1 MKLRKLFAAGLALV
15 MTLAMAA
22 PAFAADDASITIDP
36 NTPATGSSAG
46 ETYTAYKIF
55 DASFEGD
62 SNKPGSV
69 SYTIDASNPFF
80 NAVKDFEL
88 EGQKVFELVQVNAS
102 NTYIVKVLKKDF
114 TEDKDAAALATALN
128 AVTGKVAAGTAVA
141 DGNNKFVIAGLDKG
155 YYMVTSSLGTK
166 IIVETLG
173 KTEVNTKNQYPT
185 LTKTVNKPTADYG
198 ETVTYTIEVKIPAT
212 AAGQIVVHDSLASA
226 LTYEG
231 MTAVTGITKQDSTC
245 KDACSFEFVLSEDYV
260 AANLGKTVNI
270 VYTAKLNGN
279 VATATAHDNSAWL
292 TYAAYTS
299 AKETVSVKTF
309 EINVWKY
316 TEKEGVKT
324 GLPGAGFVLKNAAG
338 KYYAIDA
345 DGNVSWVD
353 DIANATERVSAN
365 DGKMDAFKGLANGT
379 YTLVEKTVPTNYN
392 PAQNVDIT
400 VENANPGQVEV
411 LNQTGIALPS
421 TGGMGTTLFY
431 IVGGLMV
438 VCAGVLLVTKKRMGN
453 K

>member
-22 PAFAADDASITIDP
+22 PAFATGDASITIDP
-36 NTPATGSSAG
+36 NTPATGSSTG

-55 DASFEGD
+55 DASFEGN

-80 NAVKDFEL
+80 NAVKDF
-88 EGQKVFELVQVNAS
+88 KVEDANAFKLTQLNS
-102 NTYIVKVLKKDF
+102 SSTYIVEKIKDY
-114 TEDKDAAALATALN
+114 EADDLAAVLN
-128 AVTGKVAAGTAVA
+128 AVSGKVAAATARAGA
-141 DGNNKFVIAGLDKG
+141 DGKFTIEGLEKG

-166 IIVETLG
+166 IIVQTLG
-173 KTEVNTKNQYPT
+173 KTEVDTKNQYPT
-185 LTKTVNKPTADYG
+185 LTKTVNKTTADYG
-198 ETVTYTIEVKIPAT
+198 ETVTYTIAVTIPAT
-212 AAGQIVVHDSLASA
+212 AAGQIVVHDSLATA
-226 LTYEG
+226 LTYVD
-231 MTAVTGITKQDSTC
+231 MTAVDGITKQDSTHS
-245 KDACSFEFVLSEDYV
+245 ACSFEFVLSDTYV
-260 AANLGKTVNI
+260 AANKGTTVEI

-299 AKETVSVKTF
+299 AKATAFVKTF
-309 EINVWKY
+309 EINVYKY
-316 TEKEGVKT
+316 TEKESVET
-324 GLPGAGFVLKNAAG
+324 GLPGAGFVLMNAAG

-345 DGNVSWVD
+345 AGNVSWVD
-353 DIANATERVSAN
+353 NIANATEHFSAD
-365 DGKMDAFKGLANGT
+365 DGIVPAFKGLANGT

-392 PAQNVDIT
+392 PAQNVNIT
-400 VENANPGQVEV
+400 VENANPVQVKV

-438 VCAGVLLVTKKRMGN
+438 VCAGVVLVTKKRMGN

>member
-36 NTPATGSSAG
+36 NTPATGSSTD

-80 NAVKDFEL
+80 NAVKEFKV
-88 EGQKVFELVQVNAS
+88 EGADAFKLTQLNGGS
-102 NTYIVKVLKKDF
+102 TYIVEKVKDY
-114 TEDKDAAALATALN
+114 DAADLAKTLN
-128 AVTGKVAAGTAVA
+128 AVAGKTSAGTVTKTA
-141 DGNNKFVIAGLDKG
+141 DGKFTIAGLEKG

-173 KTEVNTKNQYPT
+173 KTEVDTKNQYPT
-185 LTKTVNKPTADYG
+185 LTKAVNKSTADYG
-198 ETVTYTIEVKIPAT
+198 ETVTYTIAVKIPET

-226 LTYEG
+226 LTYVD
-231 MTAVTGITKQDSTC
+231 MTAVDGITKQDSTC

-260 AANLGKTVNI
+260 AANLGKTVKI

-353 DIANATERVSAN
+353 DIANATERVSAD

-379 YTLVEKTVPTNYN
+379 YTLVEKTVPVNYN

-438 VCAGVLLVTKKRMGN
+438 VCAGVVLVTKKRMGN

>member
-36 NTPATGSSAG
+36 NTPAAGSSTG

-80 NAVKDFEL
+80 NAVKEFKV
-88 EGQKVFELVQVNAS
+88 EGADAFKLTQLNGS
-102 NTYIVKVLKKDF
+102 STYIVEKVKDY
-114 TEDKDAAALATALN
+114 DAADLAKTLN
-128 AVTGKVAAGTAVA
+128 AVTGKVAAATANVGA
-141 DGNNKFVIAGLDKG
+141 DGKFTIEGLEKG

-173 KTEVNTKNQYPT
+173 KTEVDTKNEYPT
-185 LTKTVNKPTADYG
+185 LTKTVNKSTADYG
-198 ETVTYTIEVKIPAT
+198 ETVTYTIAVTIPAT

-226 LTYEG
+226 LTYAG
-231 MTAVTGITKQDSTC
+231 MTEVAGITKQDSTC

-309 EINVWKY
+309 EINVYKY

-324 GLPGAGFVLKNAAG
+324 GLPGAGFVLMNAAG
-338 KYYAIDA
+338 KYYAIDL

-353 DIANATERVSAN
+353 DIANATEYFSAADGNVS
-365 DGKMDAFKGLANGT
+365 AFKGLANGT

-392 PAQNVDIT
+392 PAQNVNIT

-438 VCAGVLLVTKKRMGN
+438 VCAGVVLVTKKRMGN

>member
-36 NTPATGSSAG
+36 TTPAAGSSTG

-80 NAVKDFEL
+80 NAVKEFKV
-88 EGQKVFELVQVNAS
+88 EGADAFKLTQLNGGS
-102 NTYIVKVLKKDF
+102 TYIVEKIKDY
-114 TEDKDAAALATALN
+114 DAAALATALN
-128 AVTGKVAAGTAVA
+128 AVTGKVAAATANVGA
-141 DGNNKFVIAGLDKG
+141 DGKFTIEGLEKG

-173 KTEVNTKNQYPT
+173 KTEVDTKNEYPT
-185 LTKTVNKPTADYG
+185 LTKTVDKPTADYG
-198 ETVTYTIEVKIPAT
+198 ETVTYTIAVKIPAT
-212 AAGQIVVHDSLASA
+212 AAGQIVVHDSLAST

-231 MTAVTGITKQDSTC
+231 MTAVTGVTKQDSTC
-245 KDACSFEFVLSEDYV
+245 NACSFEFVLSEECV
-260 AANLGKTVNI
+260 AANLDKTVEI

-353 DIANATERVSAN
+353 GIANATERVSAD

-438 VCAGVLLVTKKRMGN
+438 VCAGVVLVTKKRMGN

>member
-36 NTPATGSSAG
+36 NTPATGTSTD

-62 SNKPGSV
+62 SNNPGSV

-80 NAVKDFEL
+80 NAVKEFKV
-88 EGQKVFELVQVNAS
+88 EGADAFKLTQLNGGS
-102 NTYIVKVLKKDF
+102 TYIVEKVKDY
-114 TEDKDAAALATALN
+114 EAADLASALN
-128 AVTGKVAAGTAVA
+128 AVAGKTSAGTVTKTAE
-141 DGNNKFVIAGLDKG
+141 GKFTIAGLEKG

-173 KTEVNTKNQYPT
+173 KTEVDTKNQYPT
-185 LTKTVNKPTADYG
+185 LTKAVNKSTADYG
-198 ETVTYTIEVKIPAT
+198 ETVTYTIAVKIPAT

-231 MTAVTGITKQDSTC
+231 MTAVTGVTKQDSTC
-245 KDACSFEFVLSEDYV
+245 NACSFEFVLSEECV
-260 AANLGKTVNI
+260 AANLDKTVEI

-279 VATATAHDNSAWL
+279 VATATAYDNSAWL

-299 AKETVSVKTF
+299 AKETASVKTF
-309 EINVWKY
+309 EINVYKY

-324 GLPGAGFVLKNAAG
+324 GLPGAGFVLMNAAG
-338 KYYAIDA
+338 KYYAIDT

-353 DIANATERVSAN
+353 IANATEYSSDENGNVP
-365 DGKMDAFKGLANGT
+365 AFKGLANGT

-392 PAQNVDIT
+392 PAQNVEIK

-438 VCAGVLLVTKKRMGN
+438 VCAGVVLVTKKRMGN

>member
-173 KTEVNTKNQYPT
+173 KTEVDTKNQYPT
-185 LTKTVNKPTADYG
+185 MTKVVDKSTADYG
-198 ETVTYTIEVKIPAT
+198 ETVTYTIAVTIPAT
-212 AAGQIVVHDSLASA
+212 AAGQIVVHDSLATA
-226 LTYEG
+226 LTYVD

-299 AKETVSVKTF
+299 AKETASVKTF
-309 EINVWKY
+309 EINVYKY

-324 GLPGAGFVLKNAAG
+324 GLPGAGFVLMNAAG
-338 KYYAIDA
+338 KYYAIDT

-353 DIANATERVSAN
+353 IANATEYSSDENGNVP
-365 DGKMDAFKGLANGT
+365 AFKGLANGT

-392 PAQNVDIT
+392 PAQNVEIK

-438 VCAGVLLVTKKRMGN
+438 VCAGVVLVTKKRMGN

>member
-36 NTPATGSSAG
+36 NTPAAGSSTG

-80 NAVKDFEL
+80 NAVKEFKV
-88 EGQKVFELVQVNAS
+88 EGADAFKLTQLNGS
-102 NTYIVKVLKKDF
+102 STYIVEKVKDY
-114 TEDKDAAALATALN
+114 DAADLAKTLN
-128 AVTGKVAAGTAVA
+128 AVTGKVAAATANAGA
-141 DGNNKFVIAGLDKG
+141 DGKFTIEGLEKG

-173 KTEVNTKNQYPT
+173 KTEVDTKNEYPT

-198 ETVTYTIEVKIPAT
+198 ETVTYTIAVEIPAT

-226 LTYEG
+226 LTYVG
-231 MTAVTGITKQDSTC
+231 MTEVAGITKQDSTC
-245 KDACSFEFVLSEDYV
+245 NACSFEFVLSDTYV
-260 AANLGKTVNI
+260 AANKGTTVEI

-279 VATATAHDNSAWL
+279 VTTATAHDNSAWL

-353 DIANATERVSAN
+353 DIANATERVSAD

-438 VCAGVLLVTKKRMGN
+438 VCAGVVLVTKKRMGN